1 MISYDPS
8 DRYQSVDEILTE
20 VDEMLINGTVEYQK
34 KHKYIY
40 VLFGVAAVI
49 WGTILMGISFADSFE
64 LSLSI
69 FTCIVLAL
77 AMIKGVKILGG
88 KKTAM
93 MSFLILIA
101 GIVGYMCDGLNAAE
115 LGWVICLFVLC
126 LYNLRQ

>member
-1 MISYDPS
+1 M
-8 DRYQSVDEILTE
+8 
-20 VDEMLINGTVEYQK
+20 
-34 KHKYIY
+34 
-40 VLFGVAAVI
+40 I

-77 AMIKGVKILGG
+77 ATIKGVKILGG
-88 KKTAM
+88 KKTVM

-115 LGWVICLFVLC
+115 IAAGGIDSIILAVVVIFRNQLSTIVKTAGSKVVKWI
-126 LYNLRQ
+126 NAN